1 MININNKQDLEM
13 AFSKDFGSPYFPILA
28 DVYMRE
34 GDIDRSK
41 LVCEIGLK
49 HCPENNFGKFI
60 LAKIAIAEEKPTV
73 AEKWLKQVFKENP
86 GNFKALRM
94 LIRLE
99 VLLNRSQNTIHS
111 YINIILKQL
120 PNDAECND
128 LLNTI
133 TENTSEINS
142 TIKKTTLIKREV
154 QKINTLK
161 TSPIKKNIDNPE
173 KIDYK
178 LESSMATLSMLT
190 ILKKQK
196 HYQQA
201 MAVIHIL
208 ESKNIDPQR
217 IAKEKEEIQ
226 SIIKKP
232 IYSA

>member
-1 MININNKQDLEM
+1 MININNKQDLEI

-49 HCPENNFGKFI
+49 HCPENSFGKFI

-73 AEKWLKQVFKENP
+73 AEKWLKQVLKENP

-99 VLLNRSQNTIHS
+99 VLLNRSQNTIQS

-120 PNDAECND
+120 PNDTECNE

-133 TENTSEINS
+133 MGNTSEINS

-161 TSPIKKNIDNPE
+161 TSPIKKNIDNQYDISKYLPHFAGMLSVL
-173 KIDYK
+173 IASFFNPY
-178 LESSMATLSMLT
+178 LFRYFMLCRESAQLF
-190 ILKKQK
+190 KCQK
-196 HYQQA
+196 WQ
-201 MAVIHIL
+201 
-208 ESKNIDPQR
+208 
-217 IAKEKEEIQ
+217 
-226 SIIKKP
+226 
-232 IYSA
+232 